1 MKAKNYEE
9 ALEIA
14 KKYACEAESVL
25 KSYWVIPFEEM
36 ETDKHWIFN
45 VDKHCLSIYVEKD
58 IYTQEQK
65 NILYETDNVLS
76 SAWCVES
83 MDGEIL
89 FVFDHNPSI
98 EELKN
103 ISELL
108 GVDDCD
114 CTIKECRFLKK
125 AM

>member
-45 VDKHCLSIYVEKD
+45 VDKYYLSIYVEKD
-58 IYTQEQK
+58 IYT
-65 NILYETDNVLS
+65 TDNVLS
-76 SAWCVES
+76 SAWYVES
-83 MDGEIL
+83 RDGEIL
-89 FVFDHNPSI
+89 FFDHNPSI
-98 EELKN
+98 EEVKN
-103 ISELL
+103 VSEFL

>member
-1 MKAKNYEE
+1 
-9 ALEIA
+9 
-14 KKYACEAESVL
+14 
-25 KSYWVIPFEEM
+25 M

-45 VDKHCLSIYVEKD
+45 VDKYCLSIYVEKD

-83 MDGEIL
+83 RDGEIL
-89 FVFDHNPSI
+89 FFDHNPSI
-98 EELKN
+98 EEVKN
-103 ISELL
+103 VSEFL

>member
-1 MKAKNYEE
+1 
-9 ALEIA
+9 
-14 KKYACEAESVL
+14 
-25 KSYWVIPFEEM
+25 M

-45 VDKHCLSIYVEKD
+45 VDKYCLSIYVEKD

-65 NILYETDNVLS
+65 NILSNTDNVLC

-83 MDGEIL
+83 RDGEIL
-89 FVFDHNPSI
+89 FFDHNPSI
-98 EELKN
+98 EEVKN
-103 ISELL
+103 VSEFL